1 MSEEAHLPRA
11 AAEALL
17 DDEPHVRVQTLPEGF
32 IAVLR
37 DLQHEREGDET
48 GCGTFVVYVDAQ
60 RMITGRWHA
69 LHTLDQLRLQLSK
82 GVPGWSIRMA
92 FDM

>member
-1 MSEEAHLPRA
+1 M
-11 AAEALL
+11 L

-48 GCGTFVVYVDAQ
+48 GCGTFSGFEDGEPVCLARRVDAQ